1 MVWTDLFQGLIM
13 MTGLGVILGRG
24 TYLAGGVSR
33 VWEIN
38 VATGRIEWA
47 NWDPSP
53 FSRNTS
59 LGIFC
64 GQVRNST
71 LYQFSSRFTYVS
83 TMVLKWTWFFNCLL
97 DFEIVCIF
105 SRQFTRNDREQT
117 KERVKWNS
125 VVFWCCKEELLLAS
139 SANFSKGILAL

>member
-1 MVWTDLFQGLIM
+1 M

-71 LYQFSSRFTYVS
+71 LFLFSSRFTKVQCCS
-83 TMVLKWTWFFNCLL
+83 NGLGFFNCLL

>member
-1 MVWTDLFQGLIM
+1 M

-64 GQVRNST
+64 GQVRKFHSAATIFKFVQCCSNGLFSIAYLT
-71 LYQFSSRFTYVS
+71 LKSCV
-83 TMVLKWTWFFNCLL
+83 FFPVNLQ
-97 DFEIVCIF
+97 EMIVNK
-105 SRQFTRNDREQT
+105 QKN
-117 KERVKWNS
+117 
-125 VVFWCCKEELLLAS
+125 A
-139 SANFSKGILAL
+139 